1 MWGQKEKESSTET
14 DMPGTGQALSPADSA
29 SLPASSAAV
38 DPAAERDPW
47 EQVRTRFGKNIR
59 FNGEMSGSE
68 DVHVEGEIEGSIELN
83 ENELIVGSSGDVR
96 AQVKARAITVSG
108 HLKGQVRANERI
120 EILKTGSLEGDLETA
135 QIVIEDGAV
144 FRGSIDI
151 LKPEQSENALP
162 RESKPPL
169 NQPPAAAESD
179 PPIVTL
185 EDSTDG

>member
-14 DMPGTGQALSPADSA
+14 DMPGTGQEVSPSGSAL
-29 SLPASSAAV
+29 LPASSTV
-38 DPAAERDPW
+38 VQPAAERDPW
-47 EQVRTRFGKNIR
+47 EQVRTRFGKGFR

-68 DVHVEGEIEGSIELN
+68 DVYVAGEIEGSIELN

-108 HLKGQVRANERI
+108 QLKGEVRAGERI

-151 LKPEQSENALP
+151 LKTEQSENALP
-162 RESKPPL
+162 RGNKPPL
-169 NQPPAAAESD
+169 SQPPAAAESG
-179 PPIVTL
+179 PPIVSP
-185 EDSTDG
+185 DGSTDG

>member
-14 DMPGTGQALSPADSA
+14 DMPEAGQALSPAGSA
-29 SLPASSAAV
+29 TLPASSAAV
-38 DPAAERDPW
+38 DPTAERDPW
-47 EQVRTRFGKNIR
+47 GQVRTRFGKGFR

-68 DVHVEGEIEGSIELN
+68 DVHVAGEIEGSIELSD
-83 ENELIVGSSGDVR
+83 NELIVGSSGHVR

-108 HLKGQVRANERI
+108 HLKGQVRADERI

-162 RESKPPL
+162 QGNKPPL
-169 NQPPAAAESD
+169 SQPPAAAESD
-179 PPIVTL
+179 PPIVSP
-185 EDSTDG
+185 DGSTEG

>member
-14 DMPGTGQALSPADSA
+14 DMPGTGQEVSPAGSVL
-29 SLPASSAAV
+29 LPASSAV
-38 DPAAERDPW
+38 VQPAAERDPW
-47 EQVRTRFGKNIR
+47 EQVRTRFGKGFR

-68 DVHVEGEIEGSIELN
+68 DVYVAGEIEGSIELN

-108 HLKGQVRANERI
+108 HLKGQVRAEERI

-162 RESKPPL
+162 QGNKPPL
-169 NQPPAAAESD
+169 SQPPAAAESG
-179 PPIVTL
+179 PPIVSV
-185 EDSTDG
+185 EDSTDD